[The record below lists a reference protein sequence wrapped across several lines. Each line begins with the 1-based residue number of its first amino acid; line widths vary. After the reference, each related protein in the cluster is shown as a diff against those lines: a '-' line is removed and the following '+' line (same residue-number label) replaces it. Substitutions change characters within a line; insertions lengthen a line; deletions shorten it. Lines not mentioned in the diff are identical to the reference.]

1 MKPQQPVERRKAD
14 IDTSSTEFQQ
24 ALNLIRHTHHSI
36 FLTGK
41 AGTGKSTFLRYV
53 CANTRKK
60 NVVLA
65 PTGIAAINAGGQT
78 LHSFFKL
85 PFHPLLPDDEQ
96 FAPRRLREKL
106 KYNKEHIRLL
116 RELELI
122 VIDEISMVRADI
134 IDFIDKVLRV
144 YCGNMRE
151 PFAGKQMLLIGDV
164 YQLEPVVKASERDLL
179 ARAYPNPY
187 FFSARVFS
195 EMELVSIELTKVFR
209 QSDPTFIRLLDHIRA
224 GAVEP
229 AELTFLNLRHQ
240 LEPPPEAEGRGLGIV
255 LATRRDT
262 VDHINRQNLD
272 RLEGQSELL
281 HGSIQGEFPKQALPT
296 LLELEVKPGAQ
307 VIFIKNDPERRWVNG
322 TLGTLTAIHAE
333 EGRLEVVTDDGQP
346 VLVEPERWENM
357 RYRYNEKEHKIEAEL
372 LGTFTQFPI
381 RLAWAITVHKSQG
394 LTFRRATIDFAGG
407 TFAGGQ
413 AYVALSRCTSLE
425 GLTLRQPI
433 SPADIFVRPEVVR
446 FAARFNDPEAVRRAL
461 LQARAD
467 IEYAAA
473 AKAYREGDMAACLD
487 HFFLAIH
494 TRYDIE
500 QPAPRRLLRR
510 KLDEINKAREAVR
523 RTEERMREMEARL
536 RRYADEYVRLGNEC
550 VTQARNT
557 RAALANY
564 DKALDLCPTHVEALV
579 RKGVTL
585 TDSGRPDEALH
596 VLDEALRLAPTHF
609 KAWLQKGRTLVLM
622 EHWDLALSTLLQALR
637 HREDSPRLH
646 TLLAECYS
654 RLLDEERAELHRRIA
669 EELRK
674 K

>member
-1 MKPQQPVERRKAD
+1 MEPRKTD
-14 IDTSSTEFQQ
+14 LDTSSPEFQQ

-85 PFHPLLPDDEQ
+85 PFHPLLPDDGQ
-96 FAPRRLREKL
+96 FSPRRLRDQL
-106 KYNKEHIRLL
+106 KYSRERIQLL
-116 RELELI
+116 RQLELI

-151 PFAGKQMLLIGDV
+151 PFAGKQMLFIGDV
-164 YQLEPVVKASERDLL
+164 YQLEPVVKSSERDLL

-195 EMELVSIELTKVFR
+195 TMELVSIELKKVFR
-209 QSDPTFIRLLDHIRA
+209 QSDPTFIRILDHIRA

-229 AELTFLNLRHQ
+229 AELILLNQRHR
-240 LEPPPEAEGRGLGIV
+240 PAPRPEAEQAEGLSIV

-272 RLEGQSELL
+272 RLEGDPAVLR
-281 HGSIQGEFPKQALPT
+281 GTIRGDFPEQALPT
-296 LLELEVKPGAQ
+296 QLELEVKPGAQ
-307 VIFIKNDPERRWVNG
+307 VIFIKNDPDRRWVNG
-322 TLGTLTAIHAE
+322 TLGTLTAIHPE
-333 EGRLEVVTDDGQP
+333 EGRLEAVTDDGLP
-346 VLVEPERWENM
+346 VVVEPERWENV
-357 RYRYNEKEHKIEAEL
+357 RYRYNEKEHKIEAEE

-394 LTFRRATIDFAGG
+394 LTFRRATIDFTGG

-425 GLTLRQPI
+425 GLTLTKPI
-433 SPADIFVRPEVVR
+433 TPADVFVRPEVVR
-446 FAARFNDPEAVRRAL
+446 FAGRFNDPAAVRRAL
-461 LQARAD
+461 NQARAD

-473 AKAYREGDMAACLD
+473 SRAFSQGDMAACLD

-510 KLDEINKAREAVR
+510 KLGEISRAREAVR
-523 RTEERMREMEARL
+523 RMEERMQEMDARL
-536 RRYADEYVRLGNEC
+536 RRYAAEYVRLGNAC
-550 VTQARNT
+550 VTQARNV

-579 RKGVTL
+579 RKAVTL
-585 TDSGRPDEALH
+585 ADMGRPDEALH
-596 VLDEALRLAPTHF
+596 LLDEALRLAPTHF
-609 KAWLQKGRTLVLM
+609 KAWLQKGRTLTLM

-637 HREDSPRLH
+637 HKEDSPRLH